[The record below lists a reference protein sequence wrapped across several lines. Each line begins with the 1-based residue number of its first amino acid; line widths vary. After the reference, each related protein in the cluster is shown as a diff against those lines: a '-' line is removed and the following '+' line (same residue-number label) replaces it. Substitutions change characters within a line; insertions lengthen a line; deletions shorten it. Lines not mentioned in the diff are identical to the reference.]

1 MTETRGFLD
10 CGDGRRLAFERSAG
24 HEPEIVFLGGYA
36 SDMTGSKALF
46 LEAHARRLGQAFTRF
61 DYRGHGQSPG
71 VFEEHTISDWRDDAL
86 AIIDKVVQRSFVLVG
101 SSMGG
106 WLMLLAG
113 LARKERLAGLV
124 GIAAAPDFTQR
135 LMEPGLSAEQRAE
148 LAGKGRILM
157 PSAYGDPV
165 PLRQASSTMAATNLL
180 LGSTIEIDRPVHLL
194 HGQLDPDVPWQTS
207 VDLAAALR
215 SPHVTVEL
223 VKDGDHRL
231 SRDEDLR
238 RIGHAV
244 DRVLDAAL

>member
-1 MTETRGFLD
+1 MTGVPSMLD
-10 CGDGRRLAFERSAG
+10 CGNGRTLAYEHSAG
-24 HEPEIVFLGGYA
+24 HSPEIVFLGGYA
-36 SDMTGSKALF
+36 SDMTGSKAVF

-71 VFEEHTISDWRDDAL
+71 VFEEHVISEWRDDVL
-86 AIIDKVVQRSFVLVG
+86 AVLDHVVQGPFVLVG

-113 LARKERLAGLV
+113 LVRRERLRGLV

-135 LMEPGLSAEQRAE
+135 LMEPGLSDAQRIE
-148 LAGKGRILM
+148 LAQKGRILM

-165 PLRQASSTMAATNLL
+165 PLRQGFLDDGRNNLL
-180 LGSTIEIDRPVHLL
+180 LGSVIEIDRPVHLL
-194 HGQLDPDVPWQTS
+194 HGQLDPDVPWETS
-207 VDLAAALR
+207 IDLAAALR

-244 DRVLDAAL
+244 DRILDACL